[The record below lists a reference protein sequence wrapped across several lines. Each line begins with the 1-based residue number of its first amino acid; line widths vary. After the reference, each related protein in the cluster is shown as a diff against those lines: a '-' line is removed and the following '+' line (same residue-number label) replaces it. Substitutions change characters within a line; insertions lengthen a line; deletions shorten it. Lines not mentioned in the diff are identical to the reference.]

1 MTYPLCKVPGV
12 RKNATLFLNWGM
24 DEFPRTWIYLKYNLQ
39 NETMILPDPWRGRT
53 ITSWWETNTLPPS
66 CGQFTF
72 ASSVY
77 LAKWYNVL
85 QSWSDSSTT
94 QVSGNGRP
102 QTTCDIAEK
111 STKANV
117 TKLNCELGPITSS
130 PYRDW
135 IFSCDV
141 RFELFPTA
149 RTISR

>member
-1 MTYPLCKVPGV
+1 
-12 RKNATLFLNWGM
+12 
-24 DEFPRTWIYLKYNLQ
+24 
-39 NETMILPDPWRGRT
+39 MILPDPWRGRT
-53 ITSWWETNTLPPS
+53 ITLWWETNTLPPS

-130 PYRDW
+130 PYRD
-135 IFSCDV
+135 
-141 RFELFPTA
+141 
-149 RTISR
+149 